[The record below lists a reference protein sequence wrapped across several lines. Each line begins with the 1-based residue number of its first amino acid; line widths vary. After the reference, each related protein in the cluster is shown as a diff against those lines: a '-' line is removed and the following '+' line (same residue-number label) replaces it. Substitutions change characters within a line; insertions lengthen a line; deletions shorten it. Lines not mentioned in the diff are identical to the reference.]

1 MMNYLINIIEKE
13 YTEEERRLTYKII
26 QDFLVN
32 VCENVK
38 EFFKR

>member
-38 EFFKR
+38 EFLKR

>member
-32 VCENVK
+32 VFENVK
-38 EFFKR
+38 EFLKR

>member
-13 YTEEERRLTYKII
+13 YTEEERRLTCKII

-38 EFFKR
+38 EFLKR

>member
-1 MMNYLINIIEKE
+1 MMNYLINIIKKE

-26 QDFLVN
+26 QNFLVN

-38 EFFKR
+38 EFLKR